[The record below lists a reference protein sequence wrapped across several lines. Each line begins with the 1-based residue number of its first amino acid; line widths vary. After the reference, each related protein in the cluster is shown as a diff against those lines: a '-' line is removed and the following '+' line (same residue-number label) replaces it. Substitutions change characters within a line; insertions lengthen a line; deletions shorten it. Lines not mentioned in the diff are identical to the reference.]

1 MVSNKL
7 AKAKKVEDDFK
18 AAFQSLAFE
27 ESSEMEGDEEVYF
40 YLWENLE
47 EVVSVYRTLT
57 NYLSEYYAIDTAV
70 LLALV
75 KDKCMPVERTL
86 QLIPYIHSGYL
97 DIIVDKAEDNG
108 GHDYQDT

>member
-1 MVSNKL
+1 MDSNRI
-7 AKAKKVEDDFK
+7 AKAKAKEDDFK

-27 ESSEMEGDEEVYF
+27 ETIEETRDEEVYF
-40 YLWENLE
+40 YLWDTLE
-47 EVVSVYRTLT
+47 DIVSVYRTLT
-57 NYLSEYYAIDTAV
+57 NYLSEYYAIDTSV

-75 KDKCMPVERTL
+75 RDKCMPVEKTL

-108 GHDYQDT
+108 GHD

>member
-1 MVSNKL
+1 MDSNRI
-7 AKAKKVEDDFK
+7 AKAKAKEDDFK

-27 ESSEMEGDEEVYF
+27 ETIEEIRDEEVYF
-40 YLWENLE
+40 YLWDTLE
-47 EVVSVYRTLT
+47 DIVSVYRTLT
-57 NYLSEYYAIDTAV
+57 NYLSEYYAIDTSV

-75 KDKCMPVERTL
+75 KDKCMSVEKTL

-108 GHDYQDT
+108 GHD